1 MPTVYVCKYCGKEF
15 DSIQALGGHI
25 RMSHPRKRRSK
36 KKAQQA
42 QDQQA
47 NAERKLSIIN
57 NSEKVV
63 LKLYEARSELSD
75 LIKRF
80 EKHYKQP
87 WHYRVPDVE
96 KKYLEKILG
105 LLDSALRL
113 LEPIR
118 ETEKK
123 RRKEPS
129 FLDWLLGKSH

>member
-1 MPTVYVCKYCGKEF
+1 M
-15 DSIQALGGHI
+15 
-25 RMSHPRKRRSK
+25 
-36 KKAQQA
+36 KKAQ

-47 NAERKLSIIN
+47 NAKRKLSIIN

-63 LKLYEARSELSD
+63 LKLYEARSELSS
-75 LIKRF
+75 LIDRF

-129 FLDWLLGKSH
+129 FLDWLLGESH